1 MRKMWE
7 FFKYFILVFLG
18 AGIGTVLM
26 CILSASKDADR
37 MIEEMNKVTENKE
50 SEEQ

>member
-1 MRKMWE
+1 MWKLIKILIP
-7 FFKYFILVFLG
+7 FFVG

-26 CILSASKDADR
+26 CILSVGKDADR
-37 MIEEMNKVTENKE
+37 MIEEMKKE

>member
-1 MRKMWE
+1 MWE